1 MKLITLSV
9 VLILLLSACSTTSN
23 SSIPSIEDPSL
34 ELISIKD
41 HYQKQLSSIK
51 VGDYINEIKEKFPAL
66 TLASDNMK
74 NTIYEVNFEQAY
86 QLKNSETVN
95 KIQTYQQKI
104 AFYFI
109 NKKLVH
115 WQVIPIDLTI

>member
-9 VLILLLSACSTTSN
+9 ALILLSACSTTTNSN
-23 SSIPSIEDPSL
+23 IPRIENPSL
-34 ELISIKD
+34 ELVSIKN
-41 HYQKQLSSIK
+41 HYKKELSSIK
-51 VGDYINEIKEKFPAL
+51 VGDYISEIKDKFPEL

-74 NTIYEVNFEQAY
+74 NTIYEVNFDQDY
-86 QLKNSETVN
+86 QLKHSDTAE
-95 KIQTYQQKI
+95 KKQTYQQKI

-115 WQVIPIDLTI
+115 WQVK